1 MPPMLL
7 LCFSDISLI
16 GTYMSESF
24 NTEHI
29 ERHIR
34 GKREA
39 DGRQKGGTWEDD
51 PSIANLC
58 YNNTTTFLCILY
70 PFHNIFNI

>member
-1 MPPMLL
+1 MLL
-7 LCFSDISLI
+7 PCFSYISLI
-16 GTYMSESF
+16 GTNMSKSF

-29 ERHIR
+29 ESHIR

-51 PSIANLC
+51 PNIVNFHYVS
-58 YNNTTTFLCILY
+58 TTTLLLIPRPLGRL
-70 PFHNIFNI
+70 I

>member
-34 GKREA
+34 GKREV

-51 PSIANLC
+51 PNIVNFYYYITSISKRISC
-58 YNNTTTFLCILY
+58 SFW
-70 PFHNIFNI
+70 